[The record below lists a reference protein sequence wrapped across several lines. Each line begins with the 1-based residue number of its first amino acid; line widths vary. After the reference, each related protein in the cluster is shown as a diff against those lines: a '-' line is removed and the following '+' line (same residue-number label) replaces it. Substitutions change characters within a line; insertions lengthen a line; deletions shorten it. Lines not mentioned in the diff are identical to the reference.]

1 MQNRKGMFITLIAA
15 TLWGFSGTCGQY
27 IFDNFGADPT
37 YLTAYRLLIA
47 GIILTLFGLI
57 KDKNHMLSIWKDKSA
72 ILSQLVFAIAGI
84 MFNQWAYMKAIAYS
98 NSGTA
103 TTLMYVGPVLIMI
116 ISCIM
121 AKRLPKKKE
130 VVAIVLV
137 MIGVF
142 LIATH
147 GNIHTL
153 VITPNGLTWGLLS
166 AVAVVLYTML
176 PVKIAGKYGS
186 ILTTGYGMLI
196 GGLILFIASRAWEA
210 PMIYDIRCIIAFIAI
225 IIFGTILTFTLYLT
239 GVSLC
244 GPVKASMLSS
254 IEPAASTFF
263 MVIWLGVSLTAI
275 DLVGFACILATVF
288 LLADKKDSEN
298 H

>member
-84 MFNQWAYMKAIAYS
+84 MFNQLAYMKAIAYS

-176 PVKIAGKYGS
+176 PVKIAGKNGS

-196 GGLILFIASRAWEA
+196 GGMILFIASRAWEA